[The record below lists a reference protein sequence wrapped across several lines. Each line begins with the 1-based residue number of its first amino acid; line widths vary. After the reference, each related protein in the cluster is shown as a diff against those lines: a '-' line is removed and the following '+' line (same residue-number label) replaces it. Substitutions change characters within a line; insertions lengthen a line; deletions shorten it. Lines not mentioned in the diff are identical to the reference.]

1 MKLANGKLLLFLVLI
16 MSLHILSA
24 EDIPRA
30 IGYGISDPITINTNM
45 GPNYGISNSVTI
57 NTILDSYSAYRIVP
71 VSQAPNPIPLQI
83 PEGGYGYAWF
93 VVEGE
98 LNGNWLPVMN
108 TELIA
113 EDAQGNQITC
123 QTRVLPFQ
131 FLSSLVHI
139 QNAGVFAIPIPTSMV
154 GNGEPGSSESFT
166 VMYADGQLIAPENRQ
181 SVTCEVIPYEY
192 TANWGYRIYAKAG
205 AGGTVGIAT
214 ATGFAGGGSGSKI
227 SLDLQGLSSD
237 PEWSAFR
244 INRRDDL
251 FVGAEV
257 KLGPPT
263 LIDIGTP
270 SASVQAS
277 FPYEREYEF
286 DLDQMDGLEALLAYY
301 LFAEPTLIYA
311 SGPIPGG
318 QIVVSFLSW
327 AVQVLIGNN
336 ANNGLGIARVADE
349 TGLDIEGNIDF
360 STDLLSGLPLGMSM
374 GASLGAEA
382 HLGGSKKAY
391 TDGIVQRKLYLK
403 GEFNGAGPKIVPAQG
418 VEASFFY
425 PQKLKGVNLNLNM
438 GVGFEVLGEWQN
450 DSWQAIELSSTME
463 SSLNAL
469 NIYNLPGATQ
479 AYTTSL
485 NIDNNSVRN
494 LLFNVS
500 QTPQKMW
507 NIGSSAVSLAANNT
521 TFSQDFSSFLSTIY
535 TEQNR
540 DLPVKVGYATSCEDK
555 SSYEIDLDLEF
566 PLPVVP
572 ALVIKLGGGLEATNS
587 RSYDLAS
594 GYWVKGYPYLQTE
607 MANPPQ
613 PGVTFPE
620 LITGIWDRL
629 TEGNIWQELSTVIRA
644 HLKHKFF
651 GWTGLTR
658 DSQVELLND
667 LGSNLT
673 LTANSIPA
681 AVDSVGYR
689 FWEWADEPE
698 DPRLTNEQKEA
709 ITSYNRS
716 LRKTREEA
724 LGLRYGI
731 GGFHSFESSASD
743 WNEAPLLK
751 IVYRPEDVIGI
762 DVQNLGMYWEDAGG
776 QWNYLPSVVVADS
789 SYVSATIPH
798 FSRYTLAPRLPQGSF
813 GLSADPDSLL
823 ADGSSTA
830 QINSDILYNNDGSVV
845 AEATLYT
852 VSANRGTITSA
863 DADPNLPGIQIPVQ
877 GGSISFSV
885 QSDSVAL
892 PIVVSANSVQG
903 FSSSA
908 LSLPQYQDTPPPAPV
923 LLTAQPEHRA
933 LRLTWEEADNPGV
946 IGYKIH
952 YGLQSGAPY
961 SGTANVAGSDSP
973 VYVGKVNQYTLNGL
987 NNEDIYYLSISTVDA
1002 SGLES
1007 EYSNELFSQPVLQA
1021 VQNLEIQTQSQ
1032 SVQLSWQP
1040 SHNASLYKVYRAE
1053 TPNQALAD
1061 MTLIGQTSALTY
1073 NDNNITDLNS
1083 CFYVV
1088 VAVGY

>member
-1 MKLANGKLLLFLVLI
+1 
-16 MSLHILSA
+16 
-24 EDIPRA
+24 
-30 IGYGISDPITINTNM
+30 
-45 GPNYGISNSVTI
+45 
-57 NTILDSYSAYRIVP
+57 
-71 VSQAPNPIPLQI
+71 QI

-98 LNGNWLPVMN
+98 LNGNWLPIMN

-139 QNAGVFAIPIPTSMV
+139 QNAGVFAIPIPSSMV
-154 GNGEPGSSESFT
+154 GSGNPGSTESFS

-181 SVTCEVIPYEY
+181 SVSCEVIPYQY

-205 AGGTVGIAT
+205 AGVTGVVAT
-214 ATGFAGGGSGSKI
+214 ATGFAGGGSGANI

-263 LIDIGTP
+263 LIDIGAP
-270 SASVQAS
+270 SASAQAS

-301 LFAEPTLIYA
+301 LFAEPSLIYA
-311 SGPIPGG
+311 TGPIPGG
-318 QIVVSFLSW
+318 QTVVSFLSW
-327 AVQVLIGNN
+327 IVQVLIANN
-336 ANNGLGIARVADE
+336 ANNGLGIARIADE
-349 TGLDIEGNIDF
+349 AGLDIEGNISF

-374 GASLGAEA
+374 GASLGASA
-382 HLGGSKKAY
+382 HLGASKKAY
-391 TDGIVQRKLYLK
+391 TSGLIQRRLSLA
-403 GEFNGAGPKIVPAQG
+403 GEFKGAGPKLVPTQG
-418 VEASFFY
+418 AEATFFY
-425 PQKLKGVNLNLNM
+425 PQKLRGVNLNLNL
-438 GVGFEVLGEWQN
+438 GVAYEVLGEWQN
-450 DSWQAIELSSTME
+450 NSWQSLELSSTMQ
-463 SSLNAL
+463 SSLSPL

-479 AYTTSL
+479 AYTVSL
-485 NIDNNSVRN
+485 GIDNNSVRN
-494 LLFNVS
+494 LLFNVG

-521 TFSQDFSSFLSTIY
+521 TFSQDFSSFLSTVY
-535 TEQNR
+535 TEQNS

-555 SSYEIDLDLEF
+555 TSYEMDLDLEF
-566 PLPVVP
+566 PLPVLP
-572 ALVIKLGGGLEATNS
+572 ALVINLGGGLEATNS
-587 RSYDLAS
+587 RSYDLAE

-629 TEGNIWQELSTVIRA
+629 TEGNIWQELSTVIST
-644 HLKHKFF
+644 HLAHKFF

-658 DSQVELLND
+658 NSQVEVLND
-667 LGSNLT
+667 LGSSLT
-673 LTANSIPA
+673 LTANSIPSE
-681 AVDSVGYR
+681 VDSVGYS

-731 GGFHSFESSASD
+731 GGFHSFESSATD
-743 WNEAPLLK
+743 WNDAPLLK

-762 DVQNLGMYWEDAGG
+762 DVQNLGMYWEDASG

-789 SYVSATIPH
+789 SFVSASIPY
-798 FSRYTLAPRLPQGSF
+798 FSCYTLAPRLPQGSF

-823 ADGSSTA
+823 ADGISTA
-830 QINSDILYNNDGSVV
+830 QINSDTLYNNDGSVV

-852 VSANRGTITSA
+852 VNTNRGTITST
-863 DADPNLPGIQIPVQ
+863 DADPTLDGIQIAVQ
-877 GGSISFSV
+877 GGIISFSI
-885 QSDSVAL
+885 QSDNVAL
-892 PIVVSANSVQG
+892 PIVISANSVQG

-908 LSLPQYQDTPPPAPV
+908 LSLPLYQVTPPPAPV
-923 LLTAQPEHRA
+923 LLAVQPELRA

-946 IGYKIH
+946 IGYKIN

-961 SGTANVAGSDSP
+961 SGTANVDGSDSP
-973 VYVGKVNQYTLNGL
+973 VYVGKTNQYTLNGL
-987 NNEDIYYLSISTVDA
+987 NNEDVCYVSISAVDA

-1007 EYSNELFSQPVLQA
+1007 EYSNEIFSQPVLQA
-1021 VQNLEIQTQSQ
+1021 VQNLEIQKQSQ
-1032 SVQLSWQP
+1032 SVKLLWQP
-1040 SHNASLYKVYRAE
+1040 SHGATLYKIYRAE
-1053 TPNQALAD
+1053 TPNQALAE

-1073 NDNNITDLNS
+1073 NDNTITDLNS